1 MFVIGVFFVG
11 CVLGCCIGT
20 FISALLTISKEN
32 EVKGE
37 EYDK

>member
-1 MFVIGVFFVG
+1 MLMIGVFFVG

-20 FISALLTISKEN
+20 FRALLIISKEN
-32 EVKGE
+32 EVKND